1 MQPFEAVSP
10 AALTSGSTL
19 AVMHRPWFLLIK
31 VVLENVPEDDRGA
44 WSEARNAAELMLEL
58 AMLVAVT
65 HRGRLV
71 SVSGDNQAFC
81 DSRSSTGVRTAY
93 RGMN

>member
-10 AALTSGSTL
+10 AALTSGSML

-44 WSEARNAAELMLEL
+44 WSGARNAAELLLEL
-58 AMLVAVT
+58 ARLVAVT
-65 HRGRLV
+65 HRRRAV
-71 SVSGDNQAFC
+71 SVSGSVQA
-81 DSRSSTGVRTAY
+81 SVTHAVVR
-93 RGMN
+93 

>member
-1 MQPFEAVSP
+1 MPPIAAV
-10 AALTSGSTL
+10 AAVPLTSGSTL